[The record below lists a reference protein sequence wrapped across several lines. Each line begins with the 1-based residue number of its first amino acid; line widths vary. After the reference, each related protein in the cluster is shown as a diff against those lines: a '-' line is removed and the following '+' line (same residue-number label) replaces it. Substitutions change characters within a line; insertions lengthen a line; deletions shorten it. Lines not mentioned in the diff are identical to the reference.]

1 MSNQNQSELNALDLS
16 TLAKPG
22 RNVGAAAK
30 PVVENQPET
39 IDLTGRALD
48 ETSIEQR
55 FRDAG
60 VYGEHGGPL
69 GTSPTAGSG
78 KRVDISHLYGEFD
91 GPLD

>member
-1 MSNQNQSELNALDLS
+1 MSNQSELNLPDLGKLRS
-16 TLAKPG
+16 AGP
-22 RNVGAAAK
+22 NAGAAAK

-48 ETSIEQR
+48 DTSIEQR

-78 KRVDISHLYGEFD
+78 KRVDLSALYGPFG

>member
-1 MSNQNQSELNALDLS
+1 MSNKNQSESNLPDLGSLVKAGPNA
-16 TLAKPG
+16 G
-22 RNVGAAAK
+22 VAAAK

-39 IDLTGRALD
+39 
-48 ETSIEQR
+48 IEQR

-78 KRVDISHLYGEFD
+78 KRVDLSALYGPFG

>member
-1 MSNQNQSELNALDLS
+1 MSNQSLNLPDLGKLRS
-16 TLAKPG
+16 AGP
-22 RNVGAAAK
+22 NAGAAAK

-60 VYGEHGGPL
+60 VYGEFGGPL
-69 GTSPTAGSG
+69 GTSPTAGGES
-78 KRVDISHLYGEFD
+78 VDLSALYGPFG
-91 GPLD
+91 GPVE